1 MVEAVL
7 VLLLLL
13 SLSVYWIFSSF
24 FSEFVVFFVL
34 ILILVAAFC
43 GRRGSPRFSSS
54 SAPVTNRVE
63 RQSTTKIETKK
74 NPKQEKWRKTKRWNE
89 TEQIGFFWERRLR
102 FFSGGGLGVKFLF
115 LVLSGQLRRF
125 IFFFF
130 FPFSLLSLL
139 LL

>member
-1 MVEAVL
+1 MEEDKTVE
-7 VLLLLL
+7 
-13 SLSVYWIFSSF
+13 
-24 FSEFVVFFVL
+24 
-34 ILILVAAFC
+34 
-43 GRRGSPRFSSS
+43 RNR
-54 SAPVTNRVE
+54 TNR
-63 RQSTTKIETKK
+63 
-74 NPKQEKWRKTKRWNE
+74 
-89 TEQIGFFWERRLR
+89 FFFGSGGCG